1 MNYQVFRLLERE
13 ELETVVSYV
22 TQQQFVDGKIS
33 AHGLASAV
41 KHNLQIPRATTELTE
56 VDNILITALR
66 RNREYQRFAYPKTS
80 TLPMFSRYDPGMK
93 YGSHIDDAIMKDRS
107 GATMRTD
114 FAMTIFLS
122 PAESYDG
129 GELVVELANGEQ
141 EIKLDAGEALVY
153 SASSIHHVNPVT
165 RGVRLAAILWVQS
178 SVRDEPARTILC
190 DLSHAVT
197 KAKDAGDRDLSLLIN
212 KSFHNLLRYVSEP

>member
-33 AHGLASAV
+33 AHGLAGAV
-41 KHNLQIPRATTELTE
+41 KHNLQIPRTAELTE
-56 VDNILITALR
+56 VDTILISALR

-107 GATMRTD
+107 GAT
-114 FAMTIFLS
+114 
-122 PAESYDG
+122 
-129 GELVVELANGEQ
+129 
-141 EIKLDAGEALVY
+141 
-153 SASSIHHVNPVT
+153 
-165 RGVRLAAILWVQS
+165 
-178 SVRDEPARTILC
+178 
-190 DLSHAVT
+190 
-197 KAKDAGDRDLSLLIN
+197 
-212 KSFHNLLRYVSEP
+212 